1 MSDPTPEAAPVP
13 ELRRELLA
21 LSEKHGVPSIDLAT
35 LRLRLEDLAVLPQE
49 VARRHGVLP
58 ILVKDEAL
66 FLAMSAPADP
76 RVVEEVEFVS
86 GKKVFAFGC
95 DAEQL
100 ATTLDVVYERY
111 AQGDPHWSGARAAPA
126 EPAAVA
132 APPPPAPPSERA
144 PPPLPKPLKS
154 RAATL
159 LHTSPAAPPPP
170 LPAADGGVGPRT
182 GMRPIARIPAPPPP
196 LPAAAMRSDP
206 PLSPSILPS
215 ALPPMLSPSGHT
227 VMLVV
232 GHDGDRELLRAAFSD
247 LGHRVI
253 EHPRL
258 EGALAQVDA
267 QKPDLL
273 VVEAQLPDGHGYS
286 LLEALRQGA
295 SERSVSTLA
304 LLPGASSRRVV
315 DDLRA
320 ALGVKG
326 VLERPIRAVDV
337 LTRAESVFEAREAPE
352 APEDYLSPQA
362 EVSLQ
367 SGVEAYQRGDI
378 NAAITFVEEGLRSA
392 PSSYRLHYHHGL
404 LLGRRGDVHLAA
416 RALEQSLALHDHY
429 FPALRNLAV
438 LYERAGFRRS
448 ALEVWERAHAA
459 APDDAT
465 RDSIKARVVSLL

>member
-1 MSDPTPEAAPVP
+1 MSDTTPEAAPAP

-58 ILVKDEAL
+58 VLVKDDAL
-66 FLAMSAPADP
+66 FLAMATPDDP

-95 DAEQL
+95 DPEQL
-100 ATTLDVVYERY
+100 AATLEVAYERY
-111 AQGDPHWSGARAAPA
+111 AQGDPFWTGARAAPPSA
-126 EPAAVA
+126 PTPSL
-132 APPPPAPPSERA
+132 PPPDAATPSGRA

-159 LHTSPAAPPPP
+159 LHTPPAAPPPP
-170 LPAADGGVGPRT
+170 PLPGADGVGPRT
-182 GMRPIARIPAPPPP
+182 GMRPIARVPAPP
-196 LPAAAMRSDP
+196 LPASPARSTP

-215 ALPPMLSPSGHT
+215 ALPPMLTPSGHT

-258 EGALAQVDA
+258 QGALAEVDA

-273 VVEAQLPDGHGYS
+273 VVEAQLPDGHGYT

-295 SERSVSTLA
+295 AERAVSTLA

-315 DDLRA
+315 DDLRS

-337 LTRAESVFEAREAPE
+337 LTRAESVFEAREEAT

-378 NAAITFVEEGLRSA
+378 DAAIEFVEQGLRSA

-404 LLGRRGDVHLAA
+404 LLGRRGDVHRAA
-416 RALEQSLALHDHY
+416 RALEQSLALHDQY

-465 RDSIKARVVSLL
+465 RDSIKARIVSLL

>member
-21 LSEKHGVPSIDLAT
+21 LSEKHGVPSIDLTT

-58 ILVKDEAL
+58 ILVKDDAL
-66 FLAMSAPADP
+66 FLAMSTPDDA

-100 ATTLDVVYERY
+100 ATTLDVAYERY
-111 AQGDPHWSGARAAPA
+111 AQGDPHWAGARASPGEPVAPA
-126 EPAAVA
+126 VAFPVPAAAPQPGA
-132 APPPPAPPSERA
+132 AAAAEGLEISLRDAAAHVSGDPTLRP
-144 PPPLPKPLKS
+144 
-154 RAATL
+154 RAASA
-159 LHTSPAAPPPP
+159 H
-170 LPAADGGVGPRT
+170 RT
-182 GMRPIARIPAPPPP
+182 GMRPIARVPAPPPP
-196 LPAAAMRSDP
+196 APPPTPLRSDP
-206 PLSPSILPS
+206 PFSPSILPS

-232 GHDGDRELLRAAFSD
+232 GHEGDRELLRAAFSD

-258 EGALAQVDA
+258 QGALAEVDA

-273 VVEAQLPDGHGYS
+273 VVEAQLPDGHGYA

-295 SERSVSTLA
+295 PERAVSTLA

-320 ALGVKG
+320 AFGVKG

-352 APEDYLSPQA
+352 SPEDYLSPQA

-378 NAAITFVEEGLRSA
+378 DAGDPLRGGGPA
-392 PSSYRLHYHHGL
+392 QRAEL
-404 LLGRRGDVHLAA
+404 LP
-416 RALEQSLALHDHY
+416 
-429 FPALRNLAV
+429 PALPPR
-438 LYERAGFRRS
+438 
-448 ALEVWERAHAA
+448 AA
-459 APDDAT
+459 AGP
-465 RDSIKARVVSLL
+465 SG

>member
-1 MSDPTPEAAPVP
+1 
-13 ELRRELLA
+13 
-21 LSEKHGVPSIDLAT
+21 
-35 LRLRLEDLAVLPQE
+35 
-49 VARRHGVLP
+49 
-58 ILVKDEAL
+58 
-66 FLAMSAPADP
+66 
-76 RVVEEVEFVS
+76 
-86 GKKVFAFGC
+86 
-95 DAEQL
+95 
-100 ATTLDVVYERY
+100 
-111 AQGDPHWSGARAAPA
+111 
-126 EPAAVA
+126 
-132 APPPPAPPSERA
+132 
-144 PPPLPKPLKS
+144 
-154 RAATL
+154 
-159 LHTSPAAPPPP
+159 
-170 LPAADGGVGPRT
+170 VGPRT

-196 LPAAAMRSDP
+196 PLPRAALHSDP

-258 EGALAQVDA
+258 QGALAEVDA

-273 VVEAQLPDGHGYS
+273 VVEAQLPDGHGYA
-286 LLEALRQGA
+286 LLDSLRQGA
-295 SERSVSTLA
+295 SARSVSTLA

-315 DDLRA
+315 DDLRS

-378 NAAITFVEEGLRSA
+378 DAAIRFVEEGLRSA

>member
-21 LSEKHGVPSIDLAT
+21 LSEKHGVPSIDLTT
-35 LRLRLEDLAVLPQE
+35 LRLRLEDLSVLPQE

-66 FLAMSAPADP
+66 FLAMSTPDDP

-100 ATTLDVVYERY
+100 ASTLDVVYERH
-111 AQGDPHWSGARAAPA
+111 AQGDAHWTGARAAPPTA
-126 EPAAVA
+126 L
-132 APPPPAPPSERA
+132 PPPIPAPVAESTSGR
-144 PPPLPKPLKS
+144 PPPLPKALKS
-154 RAATL
+154 RSATL
-159 LHTSPAAPPPP
+159 LHTPSAPPP
-170 LPAADGGVGPRT
+170 LPAAEGGVGPRT

-196 LPAAAMRSDP
+196 AALTRSDP

-247 LGHRVI
+247 LGHRVV

-258 EGALAQVDA
+258 QGASAEIDA
-267 QKPDLL
+267 LKPDLL
-273 VVEAQLPDGHGYS
+273 VVEAQLPDGHGYT
-286 LLEALRQGA
+286 LLEALREGVV
-295 SERSVSTLA
+295 ERAVSALV
-304 LLPGASSRRVV
+304 LLPAASSRRVV

-337 LTRAESVFEAREAPE
+337 LTRAESVFEAREEPE

-378 NAAITFVEEGLRSA
+378 DAAIRFVEEGLRSA

-404 LLGRRGDVHLAA
+404 LLGRRGDVHLAV
-416 RALEQSLALHDHY
+416 RALEQSLALHDQY

>member
-144 PPPLPKPLKS
+144 
-154 RAATL
+154 
-159 LHTSPAAPPPP
+159 PPP

>member
-21 LSEKHGVPSIDLAT
+21 LSEKHGVPSIDLTT

-66 FLAMSAPADP
+66 FLAMSTPDDP

-100 ATTLDVVYERY
+100 ASTLDVVYERH
-111 AQGDPHWSGARAAPA
+111 AQGDAHWAGARAAPVA
-126 EPAAVA
+126 ALAPSIPSPAAEGA
-132 APPPPAPPSERA
+132 SGR
-144 PPPLPKPLKS
+144 PPPLPKALKS
-154 RAATL
+154 RSATL
-159 LHTSPAAPPPP
+159 LHTPPATPP
-170 LPAADGGVGPRT
+170 LPTTDGGVGPRT
-182 GMRPIARIPAPPPP
+182 GMRPIARIPAPPPT
-196 LPAAAMRSDP
+196 PAVLTRSDP

-232 GHDGDRELLRAAFSD
+232 GHEGDRELLRAAFSD

-258 EGALAQVDA
+258 QGALAEVDA

-273 VVEAQLPDGHGYS
+273 VVEAQLPDGHGYT

-295 SERSVSTLA
+295 AERAVSTLA
-304 LLPGASSRRVV
+304 LLPGASTRRVV
-315 DDLRA
+315 DDLRS

-337 LTRAESVFEAREAPE
+337 LTRAESVFEAREEPE

-378 NAAITFVEEGLRSA
+378 DAAIRFVEEGLRSA

-404 LLGRRGDVHLAA
+404 LLGRRGDVHPAV
-416 RALEQSLALHDHY
+416 RALEQSLALHDQY